1 MVLQIVGVDI
11 VGSSDIF
18 GSFDRVGELVLIG
31 FFSVSFRLLL
41 SLVSLVFD
49 LILIGSEFKWF
60 K

>member
-1 MVLQIVGVDI
+1 MGVDI